1 MKDKKQLVSQA
12 QGALS
17 INGDEL
23 GLIHIHEN
31 VIASAVRKTIDEV
44 EGVIRLSG
52 SALVNNIAEIIGNK
66 KIGDRA
72 INVNI
77 DGESVSIEVKV
88 NMQYGVHVP
97 TVAANIQT
105 AVAKEVEKITGMKV
119 TTVNVIVQELEEVE
133 TLPESTS

>member
-1 MKDKKQLVSQA
+1 MKDKSQLASQA
-12 QGALS
+12 QGAMTTT
-17 INGDEL
+17 GDEL

-31 VIASAVRKTIDEV
+31 VIATAVRKTIDEV
-44 EGVIRLSG
+44 DGVVRLAG
-52 SALVNNIAEIIGNK
+52 STLVNNIAEIIGNK
-66 KIGDRA
+66 TIGDRA

-97 TVAANIQT
+97 TVASNVQT
-105 AVAKEVEKITGMKV
+105 AIAKEVEKITGMTV

-133 TLPESTS
+133 TLPEKKG

>member
-77 DGESVSIEVKV
+77 DGEAVSIEVKV